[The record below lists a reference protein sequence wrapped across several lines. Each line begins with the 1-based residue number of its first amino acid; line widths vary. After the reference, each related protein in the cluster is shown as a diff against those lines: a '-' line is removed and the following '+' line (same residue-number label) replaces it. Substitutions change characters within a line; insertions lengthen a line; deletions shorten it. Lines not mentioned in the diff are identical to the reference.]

1 MNEILTSLMMLF
13 VPVNEIPGAQV
24 VEAAAAQEKPPLGP
38 DGIIPPNCTV
48 NPWTGK
54 WTCHKWPKA
63 PSTTVTSLE
72 NGSGR

>member
-13 VPVNEIPGAQV
+13 APVNDVSGPQIASST
-24 VEAAAAQEKPPLGP
+24 QEKPPLGP
-38 DGIIPPNCTV
+38 DGIIPPNCTI

-63 PSTTVTSLE
+63 PTTSK
-72 NGSGR
+72 